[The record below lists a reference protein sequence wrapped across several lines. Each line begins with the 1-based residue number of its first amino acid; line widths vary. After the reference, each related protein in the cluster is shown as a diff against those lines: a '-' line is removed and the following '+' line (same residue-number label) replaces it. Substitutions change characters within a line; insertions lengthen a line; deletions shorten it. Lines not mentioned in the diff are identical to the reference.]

1 MPGDYA
7 GSLIVAWLARHGGRR
22 HRDRGGVD
30 PEPYGCRTVLCAV
43 RYMVAP
49 ALRDS
54 PAINASQSRRVS
66 SGPDTRMAMVP
77 AMAAG

>member
-7 GSLIVAWLARHGGRR
+7 GSLIVERPPRHGGRR
-22 HRDRGGVD
+22 HRGRGGVD
-30 PEPYGCRTVLCAV
+30 PETYGRGAV
-43 RYMVAP
+43 RYTVAP